1 MKNRIGP
8 QTYTVLAAQLL
19 NMILPS
25 RGKEVITS
33 SQQPTQWLTPSTPA
47 ACTQEEVHPPVIPF
61 DTQRQHELFHSLFKV
76 LFSFRSHYLFAIG
89 IATIFNLRRSTP
101 ASLHSTLKLCD
112 LWNKE
117 GKRQGNGGHERDDS
131 PLWWN
136 FSERLFHRAQTYQPS
151 PCTTI
156 PRNPIL
162 SFVDSRGGLSFTRV
176 TRCYH
181 GYDSCCMFLPLL
193 ICLSSGRASALQRWL
208 N

>member
-1 MKNRIGP
+1 M
-8 QTYTVLAAQLL
+8 
-19 NMILPS
+19 
-25 RGKEVITS
+25 
-33 SQQPTQWLTPSTPA
+33 
-47 ACTQEEVHPPVIPF
+47 
-61 DTQRQHELFHSLFKV
+61 

-89 IATIFNLRRSTP
+89 LETIFNLRRSTP

-117 GKRQGNGGHERDDS
+117 GKRQGSGRHERDDS

-136 FSERLFHRAQTYQPS
+136 FSERLFYRAQTYQPS

-162 SFVDSRGGLSFTRV
+162 SSVDSRGGLSFTRV

-181 GYDSCCMFLPLL
+181 GYNSCCIFLPLL

-208 N
+208 LMENYQQFWTRAAVPYKWTISAFLDQNASISLLTGEYITFPHLESNSL